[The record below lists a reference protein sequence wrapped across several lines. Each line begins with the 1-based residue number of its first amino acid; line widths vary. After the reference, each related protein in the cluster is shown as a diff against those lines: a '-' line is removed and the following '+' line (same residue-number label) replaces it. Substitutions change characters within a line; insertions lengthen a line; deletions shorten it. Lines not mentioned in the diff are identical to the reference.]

1 MCQSYTNQSF
11 PPSGQAACLAGVT
24 DGAAFNTDDYA
35 EYPSTVGAVINFY
48 GVAVISRINEPPRHS
63 HVAAMHHKLRRPWAL
78 GGTTPKR
85 EAGGALYKVRGAMHG
100 VRFWT
105 TPVLNFVADFLAAY
119 S

>member
-1 MCQSYTNQSF
+1 
-11 PPSGQAACLAGVT
+11 VT
-24 DGAAFNTDDYA
+24 DGAAFNTEDYA

-63 HVAAMHHKLRRPWAL
+63 HVAAMHHKLRRPWLSAAL
-78 GGTTPKR
+78 RQNGKQ
-85 EAGGALYKVRGAMHG
+85 AALYKVRGAMYG

-105 TPVLNFVADFLAAY
+105 TPVLNFVADFLVAY